1 MKVDIFFV
9 MVDVDDINLDSM
21 LDSSNVH
28 NVSNNKTLKGKVTN
42 QGAWELMAPICHED
56 VYEQSF
62 SITSFVFQLIK
73 MSEEN
78 FSDKLFKLQEKKVR
92 RNLIHD

>member
-1 MKVDIFFV
+1 
-9 MVDVDDINLDSM
+9 
-21 LDSSNVH
+21 
-28 NVSNNKTLKGKVTN
+28 
-42 QGAWELMAPICHED
+42 MAPICHED